1 MSGPTGSDSAASG
14 KGRRRGDI
22 FGVMRRFKRRA
33 FVLVMLFAAFPALP
47 CSICR
52 CGDATFNALGPNVFA
67 EGKFRLAL
75 DWDRFDKDSAISAG
89 AADLRAVR
97 RRFDTAPAAGL
108 DSEVENRFT
117 ATFSY
122 VFGERVVAVVRV
134 PWSDKRLTSTD
145 FGSGVSDT
153 STTSD
158 LSDPEVYALVRLWS
172 APFKPGLGKRA
183 WVSFIGGVKTPWGK
197 NDLSAGGVRLDEHLQ
212 SGTGSTDV
220 FGGLSMVAFI
230 DVKSSVFASAQYR
243 TTGTNDAGYQYGRI
257 TLLNAAYERKL
268 GSAVDALLELNYRH
282 AQQDRVNDAGDV
294 DQNTGGDIVYLTPR
308 VVIDLGRGLAARA
321 SVQIPLVRALYG
333 DQTERFVAN
342 LGLTYLF

>member
-1 MSGPTGSDSAASG
+1 
-14 KGRRRGDI
+14 
-22 FGVMRRFKRRA
+22 
-33 FVLVMLFAAFPALP
+33 LFAALPALP

-75 DWDRFDKDSAISAG
+75 DWDRFDKDSAIPAD
-89 AADLRAVR
+89 AAMDRAFR
-97 RRFDTAPAAGL
+97 RRLGIAPAAGL

-117 ATFSY
+117 AAFSY
-122 VFGERVVAVVRV
+122 VFGESVVGVVRV

-145 FGSGVSDT
+145 FASGTSDT
-153 STTSD
+153 GRTSD

-172 APFKPGLGKRA
+172 APFKPGLGRRA
-183 WVSFIGGVKTPWGK
+183 WVSLIGGVKTPWGK

-212 SGTGSTDV
+212 SGSGATDV
-220 FGGLSMVAFI
+220 FGGLSLVAFI
-230 DVKSSVFASAQYR
+230 DMNSSIFASAQYR
-243 TTGTNDAGYQYGRI
+243 ETGTNSFGYRYGKV
-257 TLLNAAYERKL
+257 TLAAYEHKV

-282 AQQDRVNDAGDV
+282 AQQDRVSDAGDV
-294 DQNTGGDIVYLTPR
+294 DQNTGGDIVYVTPR
-308 VVIDLGRGLAARA
+308 VVIDLGRGVAARA
-321 SVQIPLVRALYG
+321 SVQIPLIKALYG